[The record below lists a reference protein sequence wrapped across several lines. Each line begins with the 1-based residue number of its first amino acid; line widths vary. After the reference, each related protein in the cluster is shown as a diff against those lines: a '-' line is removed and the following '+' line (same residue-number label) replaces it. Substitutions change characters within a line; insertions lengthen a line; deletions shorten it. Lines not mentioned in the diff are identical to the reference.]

1 MQTKPWSLIVLLM
14 CSLASAQA
22 GVSVLT
28 YHNDAAR
35 TGLNPNETVLN
46 LTNVNAA
53 SFGKLFSYAVD
64 GYVYAQPLVL
74 TNVSIPGQGVHNVV
88 YVATEHDSVYA
99 FDADAGMATLWQVSF
114 LNPAAGVT
122 TVASEDVSNPFTLC
136 DDLVPEI
143 GITST
148 PVIDPASGTI
158 YVEAKTKEVGGGV
171 TNFVH
176 RLHALDVATG
186 AEKFGG
192 PVVIQPSVAGTGD
205 GTDGSGQ
212 VTFQG
217 LIQLNRMGLLLN
229 RGVVYVGSASHC
241 DNGPYHGWLIGY
253 GAQTLTLSN
262 VFNPT
267 PNGSQGGFWES
278 GDAPACD
285 TNGNI
290 YVATGNGTFDATTN
304 GDYGD
309 SYIKLSTTNGLQAA
323 DYFTPFNQQNLND
336 NDTDLG
342 SGGTMLLP
350 DEAGSAT
357 HPHLLIG
364 AGKEGKIYLMDRD
377 NLGHYQSGSDSQIVQ
392 SLPGAM
398 PLCFATPAYFQNT
411 IYYVGVSDTVKAF
424 SISNGVIATTP
435 QAQGPTAYGFP
446 GATPGVSA
454 NGTNDA
460 IVWAIESDDF
470 DASGPAVLRAY
481 NATNVALEIYNS
493 LQAGGG
499 ARDYPGAAVKFSVP
513 TIANG
518 KVYVGTQNGLA
529 VFGTG
534 LFVTTPVISPAGGDF
549 TNAIT
554 VTLTDATPGAAIHYT
569 LDESVPTTNS
579 LYYSVPFA
587 LTNSAGLR
595 ARAFE
600 TGGVP
605 SDTALATFISTNFI
619 GTGTGLTGDYYSG
632 QLMTFTGA
640 PTLTRTD
647 ATVNFNWSGTAP
659 ATGISATNFTI
670 RWTGAVQPQFND
682 TYTFYTT
689 TDDGVRLWVNGQLL
703 IDEWADQL
711 ATQWSGTVTL
721 AAGQLYPITME
732 YFQDTGGSSAQF
744 AWSSPSQIQEV
755 IPQTQLYPDYAPV
768 LAGTAFTNGAV
779 QLQLSGLV
787 GKTYVLQTTT
797 NLVDWISLNTN
808 AATAAPFYLTDP
820 GAGGFRCRFYR
831 VVQLP

>member
-1 MQTKPWSLIVLLM
+1 M
-14 CSLASAQA
+14 CSLSVAEA

-74 TNVSIPGQGVHNVV
+74 TNVSIPGHGVHNVV

-99 FDADAGMATLWQVSF
+99 FDADAGMATLWQVNF

-158 YVEAKTKEVGGGV
+158 YVEAKTKEVGGGA

-262 VFNPT
+262 VFNTT
-267 PNGSQGGFWES
+267 PNGSQGGLWES
-278 GDAPACD
+278 GNAPACD

-309 SYIKLSTTNGLQAA
+309 SYLKLSTTNGLRAA
-323 DYFTPFNQQNLND
+323 DYFTPFNQQTLND

-392 SLPGAM
+392 SLPDAM
-398 PLCFATPAYFQNT
+398 PLCFDTPAYFQST
-411 IYYVGVSDTVKAF
+411 VYYVGVSDTLKAF
-424 SISNGVIATTP
+424 SISNGVIATTL

-446 GATPGVSA
+446 GATPSVSA
-454 NGTNDA
+454 NGTNNG
-460 IVWAIESDDF
+460 IVWAIESDDY

-493 LQAGGG
+493 LMAAGG
-499 ARDYPGAAVKFSVP
+499 ARDYPGPAVKFSVP
-513 TIANG
+513 TVANG

-534 LFVTTPVISPAGGDF
+534 LFVTTPVISPTGGNF

-554 VTLTDATPGAAIHYT
+554 VALTDATPGAAIYYT
-569 LDESVPTTNS
+569 LDNSLPTTS
-579 LYYSVPFA
+579 SMLYTGPFA
-587 LTNSAGLR
+587 LTNTAGLR
-595 ARAFE
+595 ARAFK
-600 TGGVP
+600 TGGVD
-605 SDTALATFISTNFI
+605 SLTALATFISTNSI

-659 ATGISATNFTI
+659 ATGISTTNFTS
-670 RWTGAVQPQFND
+670 RWTGAVQPQFD
-682 TYTFYTT
+682 DDYTFSTT

-732 YFQDTGGSSAQF
+732 YFQDTGSSSAQL
-744 AWSSPSQIQEV
+744 AWSSAARTREV
-755 IPQTQLYPDYAPV
+755 IPQTQLYPAYAPV
-768 LAGTAFTNGAV
+768 LAGTIFSNGVV

-787 GKTYVLQTTT
+787 DKAYVLQTST
-797 NLVDWISLNTN
+797 NLVDWIPLNTN
-808 AATAAPFYLTDP
+808 TATAAPFYLTDP
-820 GAGGFRCRFYR
+820 AAGGFRSRFYR